1 MSIGWKL
8 YLRLAPQR
16 DTITIARMTRVLIVE
31 DDTELLFV
39 WAEGLRQ
46 AGNTVVTAENGVE
59 ALRALGTGEFDVLVF
74 DLFMPRLSGVDA
86 IKMIRRI
93 DPDTPLIAVTATR
106 DSEATHAVL
115 EAGVVELL
123 LKPLSLDE
131 LAAAIE
137 RAARQ
142 K

>member
-1 MSIGWKL
+1 
-8 YLRLAPQR
+8 
-16 DTITIARMTRVLIVE
+16 MTRVLIVE